1 MTNLFG
7 KANFGDLDL
16 SLYNRHNCANHH
28 HSSINTVRKK
38 NTVGWYLE
46 QTPDNK
52 KRFLVQTTLLG
63 KEIWSQIQDKE

>member
-28 HSSINTVRKK
+28 HSSINTVRKN